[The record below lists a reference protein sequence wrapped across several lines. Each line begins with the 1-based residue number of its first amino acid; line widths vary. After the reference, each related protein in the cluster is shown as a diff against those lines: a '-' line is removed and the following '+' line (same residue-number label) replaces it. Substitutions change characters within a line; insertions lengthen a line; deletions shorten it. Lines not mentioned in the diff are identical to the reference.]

1 MIAAIEDGLS
11 RRAAAER
18 FGVELASAIRRVSE
32 WRITGAA
39 CAKPQDGDLRSHRI
53 EAYRDII
60 LRAIDAQVDITRVEF
75 ADMLRLEQGVCF
87 API

>member
-1 MIAAIEDGLS
+1 MSADLRSRVIAAIEDGLS

-60 LRAIDAQVDITRVEF
+60 LRAIDAQGKRRGGDAAELI
-75 ADMLRLEQGVCF
+75 
-87 API
+87 